1 MQQKN
6 RQTLE
11 SLSWFCHLCGM
22 FSVFIGLAVTL
33 MNLMNKNFSNMQ
45 TSLYILATG
54 YALVKISAKLS
65 DILNSERIDL

>member
-1 MQQKN
+1 
-6 RQTLE
+6 
-11 SLSWFCHLCGM
+11 
-22 FSVFIGLAVTL
+22 
-33 MNLMNKNFSNMQ
+33 MNKNFSNMQ